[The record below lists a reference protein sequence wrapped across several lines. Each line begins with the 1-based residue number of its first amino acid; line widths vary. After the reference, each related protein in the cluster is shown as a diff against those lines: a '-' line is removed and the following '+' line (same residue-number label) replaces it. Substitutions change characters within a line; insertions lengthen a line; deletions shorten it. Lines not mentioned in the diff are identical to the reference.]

1 MASVPTGPVV
11 VNDTAGG
18 PADQRTDDRLDE
30 RTGRQIA
37 DTVLAGFVEYMASF
51 RKVSRRAGTHFTNR
65 EWGAREQDADHRLL
79 MHRSTVLTTVD
90 KVRPLVDGV
99 ADRRGVW
106 RAGRSY
112 YKGRIADRSD
122 FGLAETF
129 FNSVTRRVF
138 TTIGVDND
146 VELRWFGATTIARG
160 EGRAELFTTATRV
173 RDTAAMVREILETA
187 AFDAPWADLGDDA
200 RRAAARIDSF
210 LLEEWDSLSADG
222 IDMLRPVF
230 YRNKGA
236 YLVGRLRQQNRV
248 TPIVIPVVH
257 ADDGLRVDTVLVT
270 ESHAS
275 RLFSFTRS
283 HFFVEWSNPS
293 ELVGFLKSLLPMK
306 SLAELYTAVGFPQH
320 GKTSLY
326 RSLYR
331 HLDHSHDKFVR
342 TRGTPGMVM
351 AVFTLVSFNVVFKI
365 IKDRFDPPKNTTRDA
380 VKRRYD
386 LVYNH
391 DRVGRMVEAW
401 EFENLSFDRDRFDP
415 DLLDELLETA
425 AESVRVVG
433 DQVVIRHVYSERQ
446 VYPLN
451 LYLRE
456 MSTEK
461 AVAAAIDWG
470 WAIKDLAAANVF
482 PGDLFTKNFG
492 VTRHANV
499 VFYDYD
505 ELMLLEECRF
515 RTIPQTNDPADE
527 MRSQPWFSV
536 EPGDVFPEQFPTF
549 MAFPSD
555 VSSEVRRRFDEVHAD
570 LYSAE
575 FWKGVQDRLA
585 RKDLPEF
592 YPYSERL
599 RFRRKPSGDPDTSAV
614 ESRTR
619 G

>member
-1 MASVPTGPVV
+1 MVDEPTSE
-11 VNDTAGG
+11 A
-18 PADQRTDDRLDE
+18 A
-30 RTGRQIA
+30 GRQIA
-37 DTVLAGFVEYMASF
+37 DTILAGFVDYIAGF
-51 RKVSRRAGTHFTNR
+51 RKVSKRAQRHFAER
-65 EWGAREQDADHRLL
+65 EWTEQDDDSRQRLDL
-79 MHRSTVLTTVD
+79 HRSTVLQTVD
-90 KVRPLVDGV
+90 RVRPLVDEI
-99 ADRRGVW
+99 ADRRGAW
-106 RAGRSY
+106 RTGRSH
-112 YKGRIADRSD
+112 YKRRVAQRSD
-122 FGLAETF
+122 LVLAETF

-146 VELRWFGATTIARG
+146 VELRWFGATSVPRG

-173 RDTAAMVREILETA
+173 RDTAAMVREILE
-187 AFDAPWADLGDDA
+187 AFDFGAPWADLEADS
-200 RRAAARIDSF
+200 RQVAARIDSY
-210 LLEEWDSLSADG
+210 LLEEWDSLEADG

-230 YRNKGA
+230 YRNKAA
-236 YLVGRLRQQNRV
+236 YLVGRLSQLNRI
-248 TPIVIPVVH
+248 TPIVFPILH
-257 ADDGLRVDTVLVT
+257 EDDGLRVDTVLVT
-270 ESHAS
+270 ESQAS

-283 HFFVEWSNPS
+283 YFFVEWPNPS
-293 ELVGFLKSLLPMK
+293 ELVGFLKSLLPRK

-331 HLDHSHDKFVR
+331 HLEHSHDKFVR

-365 IKDRFDPPKNTTRDA
+365 IKDRFDPPKNTTREA
-380 VKRRYD
+380 VKRRYA
-386 LVYNH
+386 LVYNR

-415 DLLDELLETA
+415 ELLDDLLTTA
-425 AESVRVVG
+425 ADSVWVEGDRVV
-433 DQVVIRHVYSERQ
+433 INHVYSERQ

-456 MSTEK
+456 MTTDK

-492 VTRHANV
+492 VTNHGNV

-505 ELMLLEECRF
+505 ELVLLEECRF
-515 RTIPQTNDPADE
+515 RSIPQSDDPSDE
-527 MRSQPWFSV
+527 MRSQPWFSI

-549 MAFPSD
+549 MAFPND
-555 VSSEVRRRFDEVHAD
+555 VSPEVRQRFDEVHSD
-570 LYSAE
+570 LYTPA
-575 FWKGVQDRLA
+575 FWRGVQDSLA
-585 RKDLPEF
+585 RRDLPDF
-592 YPYSERL
+592 YPYAEGL
-599 RFRRKPSGDPDTSAV
+599 RFRRRPTGAL
-614 ESRTR
+614 

>member
-1 MASVPTGPVV
+1 MASEPEAATE
-11 VNDTAGG
+11 TS
-18 PADQRTDDRLDE
+18 
-30 RTGRQIA
+30 GRQIA
-37 DTVLAGFVEYMASF
+37 DTVLAGFVDYIASF
-51 RKVSRRAGTHFTNR
+51 RKVSRRAATHFTYR
-65 EWGAREQDADHRLL
+65 EWAAQEDDSRQRLALHRANV
-79 MHRSTVLTTVD
+79 MTTVER
-90 KVRPLVDGV
+90 VRPLVDSV
-99 ADRRGVW
+99 TDRRGAW
-106 RAGRSY
+106 RAARSH
-112 YKGRIADRSD
+112 YKSRIAERSD

-129 FNSVTRRVF
+129 FNSVTRRIF

-146 VELRWFGATTIARG
+146 VELRWFGATTVPRG

-173 RDTAAMVREILETA
+173 RDTAAMVRQVLYAVGFEA
-187 AFDAPWADLGDDA
+187 SWADLDGDA
-200 RRAAARIDSF
+200 RRVAARIDSF
-210 LLEEWDSLSADG
+210 LIEEWDSLSADG

-236 YLVGRLRQQNRV
+236 YLVGRLRQQNRI

-257 ADDGLRVDTVLVT
+257 TDDGLRIDTVLVT
-270 ESHAS
+270 EAQAS

-283 HFFVEWSNPS
+283 YFFVEWPSPS

-306 SLAELYTAVGFPQH
+306 SLAELYTAVGLPQH

-386 LVYNH
+386 LVYHH

-401 EFENLSFDRDRFDP
+401 EFENLSFEKDRFDP
-415 DLLDELLETA
+415 ELLDELLTTA
-425 AESVRVVG
+425 AETVRVIG

-492 VTRHANV
+492 VTRHGNV

-505 ELMLLEECRF
+505 ELVLLEECRF
-515 RTIPQTNDPADE
+515 RSIPSSDDPVDE
-527 MRSQPWFSV
+527 MRSQPWFSI

-555 VSSEVRRRFDEVHAD
+555 VSSEVRRRFEETHAD
-570 LYSAE
+570 LYTVA
-575 FWKGVQDRLA
+575 FWKEVQKSLA
-585 RKDLPEF
+585 RGDLPDF
-592 YPYSERL
+592 YPYPKRL
-599 RFRRKPSGDPDTSAV
+599 RFRPKAAEPLG
-614 ESRTR
+614 
-619 G
+619 

>member
-270 ESHAS
+270 ESHTS

-599 RFRRKPSGDPDTSAV
+599 RFRRKPSSDADTSAV
-614 ESRTR
+614 ESETR

>member
-1 MASVPTGPVV
+1 MSDHQ
-11 VNDTAGG
+11 NSERD
-18 PADQRTDDRLDE
+18 DDRI
-30 RTGRQIA
+30 GHQIA
-37 DTVLAGFVEYMASF
+37 DNILAGFVDYIAGF
-51 RKVSRRAGTHFTNR
+51 RKVSRRAGAHFTDRN
-65 EWGAREQDADHRLL
+65 WSAGGDDADRRLL
-79 MHRSTVLTTVD
+79 MHRATVLTTVD
-90 KVRPLVDGV
+90 RVRPLVDGV
-99 ADRRGVW
+99 ADRRGIW
-106 RAGRSY
+106 RSGRSH
-112 YKGRIADRSD
+112 YKERIADRSD

-129 FNSVTRRVF
+129 FNSVTRRIF

-146 VELRWFGATTIARG
+146 VELRWFGATTISRG

-173 RDTAAMVREILETA
+173 RDTAAMVREILEAA
-187 AFDAPWADLGDDA
+187 AFDAPWADIDGDS

-210 LLEEWDSLSADG
+210 LLDEWDSLSADG

-236 YLVGRLRQQNRV
+236 YLVGRLRQLNRV

-257 ADDGLRVDTVLVT
+257 GDDGLRVDTVLVT

-283 HFFVEWSNPS
+283 HFFVEWPNPS

-306 SLAELYTAVGFPQH
+306 SLAELYTAIGFPQH

-401 EFENLSFDRDRFDP
+401 EFENLSFEKDRFDP
-415 DLLDELLETA
+415 DLLEELLATA

-456 MSTEK
+456 MSTDK

-470 WAIKDLAAANVF
+470 WSIKDLAAANVF

-492 VTRHANV
+492 VTRHGNV

-505 ELMLLEECRF
+505 ELVLLEECRF
-515 RTIPQTNDPADE
+515 RAIPQTDDPADE

-555 VSSEVRRRFDEVHAD
+555 VSSEVRKRFDEVHAD
-570 LYSAE
+570 LYTVA
-575 FWKGVQDRLA
+575 FWKDVQSRLA
-585 RKDLPEF
+585 RRDLPEF

-599 RFRRKPSGDPDTSAV
+599 RFRRKPVEAADSRAV
-614 ESRTR
+614 DSVTP

>member
-1 MASVPTGPVV
+1 MSDHQ
-11 VNDTAGG
+11 NSERD
-18 PADQRTDDRLDE
+18 DDRI
-30 RTGRQIA
+30 GHQIA
-37 DTVLAGFVEYMASF
+37 DTILAGFVDYIAGF
-51 RKVSRRAGTHFTNR
+51 RKVSRRAGAHFTDRN
-65 EWGAREQDADHRLL
+65 WSAGGDDADRRLL
-79 MHRSTVLTTVD
+79 MHRATVLTTVD
-90 KVRPLVDGV
+90 RVRPLVDGV
-99 ADRRGVW
+99 ADRRGIW
-106 RAGRSY
+106 RSGRSH
-112 YKGRIADRSD
+112 YKERIADRSD

-146 VELRWFGATTIARG
+146 VELRWFGATTISRG

-173 RDTAAMVREILETA
+173 RDTAAMVREILEAA
-187 AFDAPWADLGDDA
+187 AFDAQWADIDGDS

-210 LLEEWDSLSADG
+210 LLDEWDSLSADG

-236 YLVGRLRQQNRV
+236 YLVGRLRQLNRV

-257 ADDGLRVDTVLVT
+257 GDDGLRVDTVLVT

-283 HFFVEWSNPS
+283 HFFVEWPNPS

-306 SLAELYTAVGFPQH
+306 SLAELYTAIGFPQH

-401 EFENLSFDRDRFDP
+401 EFENLSFEKDRFDP
-415 DLLDELLETA
+415 DLLEELLATA

-456 MSTEK
+456 MSTDK

-470 WAIKDLAAANVF
+470 WSIKDLAAANVF

-492 VTRHANV
+492 VTRHGNV

-515 RTIPQTNDPADE
+515 RAIPQTDDPADE

-555 VSSEVRRRFDEVHAD
+555 VSSEVRKRFDEVHAD
-570 LYSAE
+570 LYTAA
-575 FWKGVQDRLA
+575 FWKDVQSRLA
-585 RKDLPEF
+585 RRDLPEF

-599 RFRRKPSGDPDTSAV
+599 RFRRRPVEPADSRAVGSGTP
-614 ESRTR
+614 

>member
-1 MASVPTGPVV
+1 M
-11 VNDTAGG
+11 NDTAGG

-270 ESHAS
+270 ESHTS

-425 AESVRVVG
+425 ADSVRVVG

-515 RTIPQTNDPADE
+515 RTIPQTDDPADE

>member
-1 MASVPTGPVV
+1 
-11 VNDTAGG
+11 
-18 PADQRTDDRLDE
+18 
-30 RTGRQIA
+30 
-37 DTVLAGFVEYMASF
+37 
-51 RKVSRRAGTHFTNR
+51 
-65 EWGAREQDADHRLL
+65 
-79 MHRSTVLTTVD
+79 
-90 KVRPLVDGV
+90 
-99 ADRRGVW
+99 
-106 RAGRSY
+106 
-112 YKGRIADRSD
+112 
-122 FGLAETF
+122 
-129 FNSVTRRVF
+129 
-138 TTIGVDND
+138 
-146 VELRWFGATTIARG
+146 
-160 EGRAELFTTATRV
+160 
-173 RDTAAMVREILETA
+173 
-187 AFDAPWADLGDDA
+187 
-200 RRAAARIDSF
+200 
-210 LLEEWDSLSADG
+210 
-222 IDMLRPVF
+222 
-230 YRNKGA
+230 
-236 YLVGRLRQQNRV
+236 
-248 TPIVIPVVH
+248 
-257 ADDGLRVDTVLVT
+257 VLVT
-270 ESHAS
+270 ESQAS

-386 LVYNH
+386 LVYHH

-415 DLLDELLETA
+415 ELLDELLETA
-425 AESVRVVG
+425 AETVRVVG

-456 MSTEK
+456 MSTDK

-505 ELMLLEECRF
+505 ELVLLEECRF
-515 RTIPQTNDPADE
+515 RSIPQSDDPADE

-555 VSSEVRRRFDEVHAD
+555 VSTEVRRRFDEVHAD
-570 LYSAE
+570 LYTAE

-585 RKDLPEF
+585 RRDLPEF

-599 RFRRKPSGDPDTSAV
+599 RFRRKAPADPDTSAV
-614 ESRTR
+614 GSGAR

>member
-1 MASVPTGPVV
+1 MSDHQ
-11 VNDTAGG
+11 NSERD
-18 PADQRTDDRLDE
+18 DDRI
-30 RTGRQIA
+30 GHQIA
-37 DTVLAGFVEYMASF
+37 DTILAGFVDYIAGF
-51 RKVSRRAGTHFTNR
+51 RKVSRRAGAHFTDRN
-65 EWGAREQDADHRLL
+65 WSAGGDDADRRLL
-79 MHRSTVLTTVD
+79 MHRATVLTTVD
-90 KVRPLVDGV
+90 RVRPLVDGV
-99 ADRRGVW
+99 ADRRGIW
-106 RAGRSY
+106 RSGRSH
-112 YKGRIADRSD
+112 YKERIADRSD

-129 FNSVTRRVF
+129 FNSVTRRIF

-146 VELRWFGATTIARG
+146 VELRWFGATTISRG

-173 RDTAAMVREILETA
+173 RDTAAMVREILEAA
-187 AFDAPWADLGDDA
+187 AFDAPWADIDGDS

-210 LLEEWDSLSADG
+210 LLDEWDSLSADG

-236 YLVGRLRQQNRV
+236 YLVGRLRQLNRV

-257 ADDGLRVDTVLVT
+257 GDDGLRVDTVLVT

-283 HFFVEWSNPS
+283 HFFVEWPNPS

-306 SLAELYTAVGFPQH
+306 SLAELYTAIGFPQH

-401 EFENLSFDRDRFDP
+401 EFENLSFEKDRFDP
-415 DLLDELLETA
+415 DLLEELLATA

-456 MSTEK
+456 MSTDK

-470 WAIKDLAAANVF
+470 WSIKDLAAANVF

-492 VTRHANV
+492 VTRHGNV

-515 RTIPQTNDPADE
+515 RAIPQTDDPADE

-555 VSSEVRRRFDEVHAD
+555 VSSEVRKRFDEVHAD
-570 LYSAE
+570 LYTAT
-575 FWKGVQDRLA
+575 FWKDVQSRLA
-585 RKDLPEF
+585 RRDLPEF

-599 RFRRKPSGDPDTSAV
+599 RFRRRPVEAADSRAVGSGTP
-614 ESRTR
+614 

>member
-1 MASVPTGPVV
+1 MASDGSSQLSIGGSG
-11 VNDTAGG
+11 TAT
-18 PADQRTDDRLDE
+18 DQA
-30 RTGRQIA
+30 GRQIA
-37 DTVLAGFVEYMASF
+37 DTVLAGFVDYIAGF
-51 RKVSRRAGTHFTNR
+51 RKVSRRAAAHFNNR
-65 EWGAREQDADHRLL
+65 EWNAQEDDSKQRLALHRA
-79 MHRSTVLTTVD
+79 SVLATVD
-90 KVRPLVDGV
+90 RVRPLVDGV
-99 ADRRGVW
+99 ADRRGSW
-106 RAGRSY
+106 RVARSH
-112 YKGRIADRSD
+112 YKARIAERSD

-146 VELRWFGATTIARG
+146 VELRWFGATTVPRG
-160 EGRAELFTTATRV
+160 EGRAELFTTTSRV
-173 RDTAAMVREILETA
+173 RDTAAMITQVLETA
-187 AFDAPWADLGDDA
+187 GFEAPWADLHGDA
-200 RRAAARIDSF
+200 RRVAARVDSF

-222 IDMLRPVF
+222 VDILRPIF

-236 YLVGRLRQQNRV
+236 YLVGRLRQQNRI
-248 TPIVIPVVH
+248 TPIVIPILH
-257 ADDGLRVDTVLVT
+257 TDNGLQVDTVLVT

-283 HFFVEWSNPS
+283 YFFVEWPSPS

-331 HLDHSHDKFVR
+331 HLDHSHDKFIR

-351 AVFTLVSFNVVFKI
+351 DVFTLVSFNVVFKI
-365 IKDRFDPPKNTTRDA
+365 IKDRFDPPKNTTREA

-401 EFENLSFDRDRFDP
+401 EFENLSFEKDRFDAELLG
-415 DLLDELLETA
+415 DLLTTA
-425 AESVRVVG
+425 AESVRIVG

-492 VTRHANV
+492 VTRHGNV

-505 ELMLLEECRF
+505 ELLLLEECRF
-515 RTIPQTNDPADE
+515 RAIPTTDDLADE
-527 MRSQPWFSV
+527 MRSQPWFSI
-536 EPGDVFPEQFPTF
+536 EAGDVFPEQFPTF
-549 MAFPSD
+549 MTFPSD

-570 LYSAE
+570 LYTVD
-575 FWKGVQDRLA
+575 FWKGVQQSLA
-585 RKDLPEF
+585 RGNLPDF
-592 YPYSERL
+592 YPYTKRL
-599 RFRRKPSGDPDTSAV
+599 RFRRKDAQPLG
-614 ESRTR
+614 
-619 G
+619 